1 MNKTLAFGI
10 LLLTSLLSFKSIA
23 QTEVKEVAIIGSK
36 SPTQSLVAKEVIIT
50 GKVIDKETGQP
61 LEYATIVF
69 FSKAENKI
77 ITGGITDAN
86 GDFNIPVDTGTYDI
100 TIEFISFKTITIA
113 NKNINESQNIGSF
126 SLEID
131 AEALGEVEVIAER
144 TTVELKLD
152 KRIYNV
158 GQDLTVRGGTVSDVL
173 DNVPSVSVDVDGT
186 VALRG
191 NQNVTILINGK
202 PSGLVGL
209 NSTDALRQLPAD
221 AIERVE
227 VITAPSSRYDAEGT
241 GGILNIILRR
251 SKLQGMNGAVTLN
264 AGTPTTYG
272 VSGNVN
278 YRTGDFNFFNT
289 SSYNYRENPGNGLSE
304 RETFNGDQPSTYFN
318 EYRTSDRIQNGFT
331 ISNGVEWY
339 INDSASLT
347 ASFVLRNS
355 DNENETSNETF
366 QLDENRDLIR
376 RFVRLS
382 PETES
387 DNTFQYSINFDKQ
400 FGGNSQHRLTTDF
413 QYENSAEDE
422 FGVITNDDNPSQRLQ
437 TLEDQKRILLQT
449 DYVWPIGDDSQFEA
463 GYRGNFYVLD
473 TDYKLENYIND
484 DFVINTGLTNNLIY
498 TEHVN
503 AAYTQYGSKIKD
515 KFSYLLGLRLEE
527 TRITVDQVTTGDFSK
542 RNYLGLFPTLN
553 LSYEITEDQSL
564 TLGYNRRI
572 SRPRSRFI
580 NPFPS
585 QSSPT
590 TQFIGN
596 PALNPSYSNTVD
608 IGYLSEFGKLTLSS
622 SLYYQKATE
631 TFNFIQQ
638 GTGDYYF
645 PELDFTISENDPSY
659 GGLAAQYDDEVE
671 VLQSTPIN
679 LASNTRIGFEFTLTY
694 RPTTKWNLN
703 GNFNLF
709 QSQNR
714 GDYNGT
720 NFDADNISWFARIN
734 SKYTLPGDIDWQT
747 RFFYRGPSEDAQNKR
762 RGMASVDL
770 AFSKDIFDSNASIAF
785 NISDVFNSR
794 VMISE
799 TTTPTFQTY
808 GENQWRQR
816 SFNVA
821 FTYRFNQ
828 QKREQNRERRGQEG
842 GGEGG
847 EFDDMQFE

>member
-1 MNKTLAFGI
+1 MNKNLILAFSI
-10 LLLTSLLSFKSIA
+10 FISLLSFKSIA
-23 QTEVKEVAIIGSK
+23 QASGQREV
-36 SPTQSLVAKEVIIT
+36 TIT
-50 GKVIDKETGQP
+50 GKVIDKETNQP
-61 LEYATIVF
+61 LEYATIAF

-77 ITGGITDAN
+77 VTGGITDPSGN
-86 GDFNIPVDTGTYDI
+86 FSIPVPAGSYDI
-100 TIEFISFKTITIA
+100 TIEFISFKTITLP
-113 NKNINESQNIGSF
+113 NKALNQSQNIGSF

-131 AEALGEVEVIAER
+131 AQSLGEVEVIAER
-144 TTVELKLD
+144 TTVEMKLD

-173 DNVPSVSVDVDGT
+173 DNVPSVSVDVDGN

-251 SKLQGMNGAVTLN
+251 SKLQGMNGAITVN
-264 AGTPTTYG
+264 AGTPTNYG
-272 VSGNVN
+272 ISGNIN
-278 YRTGDFNFFNT
+278 YRTGNFNFFNT

-304 RETFNGDQPSTYFN
+304 RETFNGDQPSTFFN
-318 EYRTSDRIQNGFT
+318 EYNNSDRTQDGFT

-339 INDSASLT
+339 VNDSASLT

-355 DNENETSNETF
+355 DNESVTSNETF
-366 QLDENRDLIR
+366 QFDENRDLIR
-376 RFVRLS
+376 SFLRLS
-382 PETES
+382 PEVE
-387 DNTFQYSINFDKQ
+387 DDKTFQYSINFDKQ
-400 FGGNSQHRLTTDF
+400 FGDNSQHKLTADF
-413 QYENSAEDE
+413 QYENSQEDE
-422 FGVITNDDNPSQRLQ
+422 FGIITNDGDPSQRLQ
-437 TLEDQKRILLQT
+437 TLEDQRRILLQA
-449 DYVWPIGDDSQFEA
+449 DYVLPIGEGSQFEA
-463 GYRGNFYVLD
+463 GYRGNFNVND

-484 DFVINTGLTNNLIY
+484 DFVVNTGLTNNLIY

-503 AAYTQYGSKIKD
+503 AAYTQYGSKIS
-515 KFSYLLGLRLEE
+515 KFSYLMGLRLEE
-527 TRITVDQVTTGDFSK
+527 TRITVDQVTSGDFSK

-553 LSYEITEDQSL
+553 LSYEVSEKQSL

-596 PALNPSYSNTVD
+596 PNLNPSYSNTVD
-608 IGYLSEFGKLTLSS
+608 LGYLNNFGKLTLNSS
-622 SLYYQKATE
+622 IYYQRATE
-631 TFNFIQQ
+631 TFNLIQQ

-645 PELDFTISENDPSY
+645 PELDFTINENDTNY
-659 GGLAAQYDDEVE
+659 GGLAAQYNDEVE

-694 RPTTKWNLN
+694 RPTNKWNLN

-709 QSQNR
+709 RFENK
-714 GDYNGT
+714 GEFNGT
-720 NFDADNISWFARIN
+720 NFDAENVSWFARIN
-734 SKYTLPGDIDWQT
+734 NKYTLPGDIDWQT
-747 RFFYRGPSEDAQNKR
+747 RLFYQGPSEDAQNKR

-770 AFSKDIFDSNASIAF
+770 AFSKDFFNNNLSLAF
-785 NISDVFNSR
+785 NVSDLFNSR
-794 VMISE
+794 KMISE
-799 TTTPTFQTY
+799 TTTDSFY
-808 GENQWRQR
+808 SYSENQWRQR
-816 SFNVA
+816 SFNVSL
-821 FTYRFNQ
+821 TYRFNQ
-828 QKREQNRERRGQEG
+828 QKREQNRERRGEG
-842 GGEGG
+842 QGQGPDGGEGG
-847 EFDDMQFE
+847 FEDMQFE

>member
-1 MNKTLAFGI
+1 MNKHLIIAFTI
-10 LLLTSLLSFKSIA
+10 LVSLLSFKSIA
-23 QTEVKEVAIIGSK
+23 QQKEV
-36 SPTQSLVAKEVIIT
+36 TIT
-50 GKVIDKETGQP
+50 GKVIDKETNQP
-61 LEYATIVF
+61 LEYATVSF
-69 FSKAENKI
+69 FSKKENKI
-77 ITGGITDAN
+77 ITGGITN
-86 GDFNIPVDTGTYDI
+86 PEGNFSIPIETGTYDI
-100 TIEFISFKTITIA
+100 SIEYISFKKITLADKKIT
-113 NKNINESQNIGSF
+113 NSQNLGSF
-126 SLEID
+126 SLQID

-144 TTVELKLD
+144 TTVEMKLD

-173 DNVPSVSVDVDGT
+173 DNVPSVSVDVDGN

-251 SKLQGMNGAVTLN
+251 SKLQGMNGAITVN
-264 AGTPTTYG
+264 AGTPTNYG
-272 VSGNVN
+272 VSGNIN
-278 YRTGDFNFFNT
+278 YRTGNFNFFNT

-304 RETFNGDQPSTYFN
+304 RETFNGDQPSTFFN
-318 EYRTSDRIQNGFT
+318 EYRTSDRTQDGYT

-339 INDSASLT
+339 INDSSSLT
-347 ASFVLRNS
+347 AAFVLRNS

-366 QLDENRDLIR
+366 QLDENKDLIR
-376 RFVRLS
+376 RFVRLN
-382 PETES
+382 PEKE
-387 DNTFQYSINFDKQ
+387 DDKTFQYSVNFDKQ
-400 FGGNSQHRLTTDF
+400 FGGNSQHKLTFDF
-413 QYENSAEDE
+413 QYENSEEDE
-422 FGVITNDDNPSQRLQ
+422 FSVISNDGNPSQRVQ
-437 TLEDQKRILLQT
+437 TLEDQRRILLQT
-449 DYVWPIGDDSQFEA
+449 DYVLPIGEASQFEF
-463 GYRGNFYVLD
+463 GYRGNFNVLD

-484 DFVINTGLTNNLIY
+484 DFVLNTGLTNNLIY

-503 AAYTQYGSKIKD
+503 AAYTQYGSKIS

-553 LSYEITEDQSL
+553 LSYEITENQSL

-572 SRPRSRFI
+572 SRARSRFI

-596 PALNPSYSNTVD
+596 PNLNPSYSNTVD
-608 IGYLSEFGKLTLSS
+608 VGYLNKFGKLTLSS
-622 SLYYQKATE
+622 SLYYQRATE

-645 PELDFTISENDPSY
+645 PELDRTINENDPNYSN
-659 GGLAAQYDDEVE
+659 LASLYNDEVE

-679 LASNTRIGFEFTLTY
+679 LASNTRVGFEFTLTY
-694 RPTTKWNLN
+694 RPTKKWNLN
-703 GNFNLF
+703 GNFNIF
-709 QSQNR
+709 QFKNK

-720 NFDADNISWFARIN
+720 NFDAENVSWFARIN
-734 SKYTLPGDIDWQT
+734 SKYTLPGNIDWQT
-747 RFFYRGPSEDAQNKR
+747 RIFYQGPSEDAQNKTK
-762 RGMASVDL
+762 GMFSTDL
-770 AFSKDIFDSNASIAF
+770 AFSKDILDNNASIAF

-794 VMISE
+794 RRISE
-799 TTTPTFQTY
+799 TTTSTFYTY
-808 GENQWRQR
+808 SENQWRQR
-816 SFNVA
+816 SYNVS

-828 QKREQNRERRGQEG
+828 QKRQQNRERGQNQEG
-842 GGEGG
+842 GPENGG
-847 EFDDMQFE
+847 YDDVPFE